1 MLKFV
6 IKNSIALMYFLYAEK
21 TPVTSQFEHPSYK
34 WGKGWGEVWGFQ
46 NTE

>member
-1 MLKFV
+1 MLNFV
-6 IKNSIALMYFLYAEK
+6 IKNSIALMYFFYAEK

-34 WGKGWGEVWGFQ
+34 RGMGWGEVWGFQ